1 MNRRKLSHVIAAGI
15 LAGLLVLPGPA
26 LAEALRGREVSL
38 WQSLA
43 KLWQHELAVLLS
55 KDRLLRKEGY
65 GIDPNGGKPTGSN
78 LANPSPSEATNSEGI
93 TGSGL

>member
-15 LAGLLVLPGPA
+15 LAALLVLPGPA
-26 LAEALRGREVSL
+26 LAEAPRTREVSP

-43 KLWQHELAVLLS
+43 KLWQHELAALLS

-65 GIDPNGGKPTGSN
+65 GIDPNGSKPTGSN
-78 LANPSPSEATNSEGI
+78 SVNPSPSGI
-93 TGSGL
+93 GNNEDTTGSGL